1 MITLSQIN
9 QFTSINNISEDTDIF
24 SILSQMSL
32 EYKIKEKIVL
42 PTTPLDTHIEW
53 TTEEV
58 IALFSS

>member
-9 QFTSINNISEDTDIF
+9 QYTNDNHISVDTDIF

-32 EYKIKEKIVL
+32 RYEVKQKTLL
-42 PTTPLDTHIEW
+42 PPTPLDTHIEW

-58 IALFSS
+58 IALFST